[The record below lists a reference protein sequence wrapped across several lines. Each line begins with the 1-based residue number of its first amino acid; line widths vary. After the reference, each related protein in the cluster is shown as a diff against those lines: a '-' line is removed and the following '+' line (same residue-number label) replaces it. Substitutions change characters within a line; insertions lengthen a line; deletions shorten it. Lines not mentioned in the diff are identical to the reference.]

1 MKTTLPG
8 LLALLMAT
16 PLWAAEP
23 SLLTLTPLQV
33 ERAGI
38 ATVRPRVAT
47 GNSDNPQAG
56 TQSRLSGMVMVPNS
70 GQSLAS
76 APLPGILQKLLV
88 DPLQVVRAGQP
99 LAEIY
104 SADYLTL
111 QQGYLEALSAAQ
123 VADARAKRDESLF
136 KDGIIAAS
144 RLEETRARKLQADSL
159 YEEHRQSLVIAG
171 LSQARIARLHTAA
184 DLSPVL
190 VVTASMAGSVLE
202 QLATPGQ
209 RLEAGAPLFRIAE
222 SSKLWIELHATATES
237 ALIRPGD
244 TVTVPGCDKQGRI
257 VSTSQHLTNANQ
269 SVTLRAEF
277 DSPGPCLK
285 PNQFVTAMV
294 DSGKLGAGTL
304 GIPSS
309 AVIRSGGQ
317 DYVFVRDGAG
327 FRATRIDIV
336 ARGGDLV
343 WAKAAIAADAD
354 IVSQGVTTLRGAW
367 IGLGPETTGPQPAEK
382 P

>member
-1 MKTTLPG
+1 MKTTLTT
-8 LLALLMAT
+8 LLALALTT
-16 PLWAAEP
+16 PLLAAESP
-23 SLLTLTPLQV
+23 LVTLTPLQV

-38 ATVRPRVAT
+38 STLRPRVAG
-47 GNSDNPQAG
+47 GNAENPQAG
-56 TQSRLSGMVMVPNS
+56 TQSRLSGMVIVPNS
-70 GQSLAS
+70 GLNLAT

-88 DPLQVVRAGQP
+88 DPLQTVRAGQA

-123 VADARAKRDESLF
+123 VADARATRDESLF

-144 RLEETRARKLQADSL
+144 RLEETRSQKLMADAL
-159 YEEHRQSLVIAG
+159 FEEHRQSLVIAG
-171 LSQARIARLHTAA
+171 LSATALAKLKTAA

-190 VVTASMAGSVLE
+190 TVTARMAGSILE

-222 SSKLWIELHATATES
+222 SSKLWLELHATAAES

-244 TVTVPGCDKQGRI
+244 AVTVPGCDKPGRI
-257 VSTSQHLTNANQ
+257 VSASTHLSNANQ

-277 DSPGPCLK
+277 SSPGSCLK
-285 PNQFVTAMV
+285 PNQFVTASV
-294 DSGKLGAGTL
+294 ASGALAAGTL

-309 AVIRSGGQ
+309 AIIRSLGQ
-317 DYVFVRDGAG
+317 DYVFVREGAG
-327 FRATRIDIV
+327 FRASPVTIV

-343 WAKAAIAADAD
+343 WAKADFPATAE
-354 IVSQGVTTLRGAW
+354 IVTQGVTTLRGAW
-367 IGLGPETTGPQPAEK
+367 IGLGPETAGQP
-382 P
+382 